1 MIGHA
6 TSCTTFCPCLVGC
19 QKIPCTSFNSCKSPG
34 PSLAQIHNYFLLE
47 PKCNWLVFLEIH
59 FFVPLDYFP
68 WNHLISCQLVIEHT
82 NRVFNCQIQAFLNFR
97 VFDFPDFRFNAVYN
111 SILLSSLFSKVHIFW
126 KGLKILRN
134 LHLTVDWYCIGQK

>member
-34 PSLAQIHNYFLLE
+34 SSLAQIHNYFLLE

-68 WNHLISCQLVIEHT
+68 WNHLISCQLVIEQT
-82 NRVFNCQIQAFLNFR
+82 YRVFNCKVVDFIIFRECLN
-97 VFDFPDFRFNAVYN
+97 PWE
-111 SILLSSLFSKVHIFW
+111 LSSEPGIYIPLCIEINKSLCFDSV
-126 KGLKILRN
+126 LVN
-134 LHLTVDWYCIGQK
+134 LHTVE